1 MSEDYHYQFKV
12 IVVGFQAS
20 GKTSLI
26 LRYVRNQ
33 FHESMIS
40 TQGIDN
46 YFKTIGIEDLRIML
60 HLWDTSGQAI
70 FQPLRDSLYRGADA
84 AVLVFDICSK
94 ESFDKIENFKNEVTD
109 KCGKAPY
116 FILIGNKLDLEI
128 QRQVPSSIALAF
140 AQKNSM
146 LYLET
151 SCKHNTNIEKAFLEL
166 GRQLI
171 RRRVDFLDQNN
182 FKTSIRLNTSD
193 HYPRMAPKKRC
204 CD

>member
-12 IVVGFQAS
+12 IIVGFQAS

-33 FHESMIS
+33 FHETTLS

-46 YFKTIGIEDLRIML
+46 YFKTIGIEDRKIML

-84 AVLVFDICSK
+84 AVLVFDICCK
-94 ESFDKIENFKNEVTD
+94 ETFGKVENFKNEVTD

-116 FILIGNKLDLEI
+116 FLLIGNKLDLEI
-128 QRQVPSSIALAF
+128 QRQVPSSIALSF

-151 SCKHNTNIEKAFLEL
+151 SCKHNTNIEQAFLEL

-171 RRRVDFLDQNN
+171 RRRVDSLDQIS
-182 FKTSIRLNTSD
+182 FKASIRLNTSD
-193 HYPRMAPKKRC
+193 RYSRKVPRKRC
-204 CD
+204 CN

>member
-33 FHESMIS
+33 FHETMIS

-46 YFKTIGIEDLRIML
+46 YFKTIGIDDLRIML

-70 FQPLRDSLYRGADA
+70 FQPLRDSLYRGSDA

-109 KCGKAPY
+109 KCGKSPY
-116 FILIGNKLDLEI
+116 FILIGNKIDLEAS
-128 QRQVPSSIALAF
+128 RQVPSSIGLAF
-140 AQKNSM
+140 AQKHGM

-151 SCKHNTNIEKAFLEL
+151 SCKHNLNVEKAFLEL
-166 GRQLI
+166 GKQLI
-171 RRRVDFLDQNN
+171 KRRVESLDSNN
-182 FKTSIRLNTSD
+182 FKTSIRLNTSE
-193 HYPRMAPKKRC
+193 HFSRKPPRRRC
-204 CD
+204 CK